1 MKKSPVALA
10 VAVMLFV
17 GWLTW
22 LGIQALRDRNPIV
35 VSRAQLAVSQYD
47 VEADLQA
54 NPDGSLP
61 LGVKVAGVRWAA
73 DGQKP
78 AERDEITVVNLNATQ
93 GFRGNG
99 KYLLPLVRY
108 KGREKEFEVAG
119 LPLDPG
125 YPPLKEPPKPRIY
138 PVTPGV
144 LKQWDEI
151 RGP

>member
-10 VAVMLFV
+10 IAVLLFV

-22 LGIQALRDRNPIV
+22 LGIKAVRDRHALV
-35 VSRAQLAVSQYD
+35 VSRAQLAISQYD
-47 VEADLQA
+47 VEVDLEA

-61 LGVKVAGVRWAA
+61 QGVRVVRVRWAA
-73 DGQKP
+73 DDRKP
-78 AERDEITVVNLNATQ
+78 TQGEEITVVNIDKTQ
-93 GFRGNG
+93 GYQGQG
-99 KYLLPLVRY
+99 TYLLPLVRY
-108 KGREKEFEVAG
+108 KGRDKEFEVAG

-125 YPPLKEPPKPRIY
+125 YPPLHEPPKPRIY
-138 PVTPGV
+138 PATPGV